1 MRFWLLTCGIM
12 IISSAASCHAQHGGW
27 KSDYAEA
34 STAAERDGLPIFLHF
49 QAWYCGPC
57 QRMDRDVFQHADVQK
72 ALSTGLA
79 SVEIDVTKEPDLAA
93 RFEAS
98 TVPRDVVVFADGTI
112 ETLNIGYMSRAAYVS
127 LLRDTAERGKT
138 KVKVKPRGEEE
149 KQKSNDEPVPNPT
162 DSSSQTASPQLPV
175 EGDSE
180 KTAKPEP
187 ENPEPT
193 NELLIT
199 GLDGYCP
206 VRLHDAREWTP
217 GLDSIV
223 ADYRDIRYRFASES
237 DRDKFQKNP
246 VEYAPQD
253 LGCDPIVLTK
263 EGKAIAGRIQ
273 YGAFFDQ
280 RLYLFKSQEN
290 RELFKKSPLQ
300 YIEIRSALKA
310 DQIEDIRRQ

>member
-1 MRFWLLTCGIM
+1 MRVWLMTCGIM

-27 KSDYAEA
+27 KSNYAEA
-34 STAAERDGLPIFLHF
+34 STAAEKEGLPILLHF

-57 QRMDRDVFQHADVQK
+57 QRMDRDVFPHADVQN
-72 ALSTGLA
+72 ALSTGLV

-98 TVPRDVVVFADGTI
+98 TVPRDVVVFADGSV

-138 KVKVKPRGEEE
+138 RTKVKPRGEED
-149 KQKSNDEPVPNPT
+149 KQKSSDDPVPNPT
-162 DSSSQTASPQLPV
+162 DPSSETQSPQPPG

-180 KTAKPEP
+180 KTLKPDPEEP
-187 ENPEPT
+187 EAQ
-193 NELLIT
+193 NEVLIT

-217 GLDSIV
+217 GSDSIV
-223 ADYRDIRYRFASES
+223 ADYRDIRYRFASVA
-237 DRDKFQKNP
+237 DRDKFLKNP

-263 EGKAIAGRIQ
+263 EGRAVAGRIQ
-273 YGAFFDQ
+273 FGAFFDQ

-310 DQIEDIRRQ
+310 DQIQDIRRQ

>member
-1 MRFWLLTCGIM
+1 MRFWFLTCGIM

-34 STAAERDGLPIFLHF
+34 STAAEREGLPILLHF

-57 QRMDRDVFQHADVQK
+57 QRMDRDVFPHADVQK
-72 ALSTGLA
+72 ALSTGLV

-98 TVPRDVVVFADGTI
+98 TVPRDVVVFADGTV

-127 LLRDTAERGKT
+127 LLSDTADRGKT
-138 KVKVKPRGEEE
+138 KIKVKPRGEED
-149 KQKSNDEPVPNPT
+149 KQKINDDPVPNPT
-162 DSSSQTASPQLPV
+162 DPSSQTASPQPPV
-175 EGDSE
+175 ESDSE
-180 KTAKPEP
+180 KTVKPEP
-187 ENPEPT
+187 ENAEPS
-193 NELLIT
+193 NEEFIT

-217 GLDSIV
+217 GLESIV

-237 DRDKFQKNP
+237 DRDKFLKNP
-246 VEYAPQD
+246 VAYAPQD
-253 LGCDPIVLTK
+253 LGCDPIVLTN
-263 EGKAIAGRIQ
+263 EGKAVAGRIR

-280 RLYLFKSQEN
+280 RLYLFNSQEN
-290 RELFKKSPLQ
+290 RELFKKSPLL

>member
-1 MRFWLLTCGIM
+1 
-12 IISSAASCHAQHGGW
+12 
-27 KSDYAEA
+27 
-34 STAAERDGLPIFLHF
+34 
-49 QAWYCGPC
+49 
-57 QRMDRDVFQHADVQK
+57 
-72 ALSTGLA
+72 
-79 SVEIDVTKEPDLAA
+79 
-93 RFEAS
+93 
-98 TVPRDVVVFADGTI
+98 
-112 ETLNIGYMSRAAYVS
+112 
-127 LLRDTAERGKT
+127 LRDTAERGKT
-138 KVKVKPRGEEE
+138 KVKVKPQGEEE

-162 DSSSQTASPQLPV
+162 DPSSQTTSPQPPV

-180 KTAKPEP
+180 KTLKPEP

-217 GLDSIV
+217 GQDSIV

-237 DRDKFQKNP
+237 DRDKFLKNP